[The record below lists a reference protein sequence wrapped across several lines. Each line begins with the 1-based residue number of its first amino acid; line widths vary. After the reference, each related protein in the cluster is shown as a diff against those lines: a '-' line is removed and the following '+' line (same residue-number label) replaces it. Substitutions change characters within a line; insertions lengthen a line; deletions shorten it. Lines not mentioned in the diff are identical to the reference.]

1 MLSKNKVT
9 SKRFLEYSFL
19 FLLILFLFIGGPQLI
34 DQRSFQNLWDFGHV
48 ILFALLSSIVLRDS
62 KWLGRKKLSIQFTLI
77 IGFTFILGS
86 LIEVVQL
93 YIGRTYEFIDVW
105 RSIVGSLL
113 AIVFSKEFKNVKS
126 YIIKTARVFVL
137 LLLLI
142 ATWPLIKSLT
152 DEIQAKID
160 FPVIADFENPFELE
174 KWYGKCYATINED
187 FVFHGKKSLKAEL
200 LTVKYSGF
208 SINYFPTDW
217 QGYSTIKFNLYLP
230 TADSLRLTCRIHDV
244 GHNNKYNDRF
254 NKSFYIKQG
263 WNEIAFDLLDVINV
277 PENRTMD
284 ITNIKNFA
292 LFAISLKERKT
303 IYFDYL
309 RLE

>member
-1 MLSKNKVT
+1 MNKYKNY
-9 SKRFLEYSFL
+9 LHYSFL
-19 FLLILFLFIGGPQLI
+19 FLLILLLFVGGPQFV
-34 DQRSFQNLWDFGHV
+34 DTRSFQNFWDFGHV
-48 ILFALLSSIVLRDS
+48 ILFALFSSIVLKDS
-62 KWLGRKKLSIQFTLI
+62 KWLGSKKLSIQFTLI

-86 LIEVVQL
+86 LIEVIQL
-93 YIGRTYEFIDVW
+93 YIGRTYEFVDVW

-113 AIVFSKEFKNVKS
+113 GIVFSKEFKNVKP

-152 DEIQAKID
+152 DETQAKID
-160 FPVIADFENPFELE
+160 FPIIADFENPFELE
-174 KWYGKCYATINED
+174 KWYGHCYATINDE
-187 FVFHGKKSLKAEL
+187 FVFHGNNSLKAEL

-208 SINYFPTDW
+208 SISYFPTDW

-244 GHNNKYNDRF
+244 EHNNQFNDRF

-263 WNEIAFDLLDVINV
+263 WNEITFDLQDVIKA
-277 PENRTMD
+277 PENRKMD
-284 ITNIKNFA
+284 ITNIKTFA
-292 LFAISLKERKT
+292 VFAISLKQRKT
-303 IYFDYL
+303 IYFDFL